1 MSAILNYPTERE
13 IQTIAYQALHA
24 QLGSAGFIRF
34 IQQYEQGSGNYTEER
49 DELLGDPSVDD
60 LFDAIE
66 ASVN

>member
-13 IQTIAYQALHA
+13 IQMIAYQALHA

-34 IQQYEQGSGNYTEER
+34 IQQYEQGRGNYTKER
-49 DELLGDPSVDD
+49 NELSSDTSVDD

-66 ASVN
+66 TS